1 MPTCREP
8 DYVAHRKEEVGEVEE
23 HHALLRVEEPGVEV
37 GTKGKQRMTKM
48 QEKVEEQNEDREGVK
63 KRRRSNQR
71 SERTFLCPAG
81 R

>member
-37 GTKGKQRMTKM
+37 GTKGKKRMTKM
-48 QEKVEEQNEDREGVK
+48 QEKV
-63 KRRRSNQR
+63 
-71 SERTFLCPAG
+71 
-81 R
+81 